1 MGYVFL
7 GAHNTVNK
15 NRFVLFP
22 LSSRDARVSSC
33 FGCDR
38 SLKMIMVEWSNRI
51 PDPPFDLFLIIKMC
65 REYRKDGK
73 WENYLSSEIY
83 ISMHKWKKLFG
94 FICIRQKVNLNEILN
109 ALHVGFLT
117 FTLNLVNSIKE
128 VNWNTSVKIP
138 YLTIRSKFDRQKSLY
153 EIFFLY
159 WSL

>member
-1 MGYVFL
+1 MQQQSNIDMRFSSYIAQEKNHNVMGYVFL

-73 WENYLSSEIY
+73 
-83 ISMHKWKKLFG
+83 
-94 FICIRQKVNLNEILN
+94 
-109 ALHVGFLT
+109 
-117 FTLNLVNSIKE
+117 
-128 VNWNTSVKIP
+128 
-138 YLTIRSKFDRQKSLY
+138 
-153 EIFFLY
+153 
-159 WSL
+159 